1 MVKKIF
7 FLALLLTGVTA
18 IGFREGESASRPN
31 LMIQFKTSATVQNGV
46 VYLRDIATVK
56 GFPRSWVDRIN
67 QARIGDAPEVGE
79 VLILSREEIIAQ
91 VERANLLSYIASKGI
106 PDQIEVFREGQVVE
120 AEDIAQILED
130 HLRTKVLDPRKSLAV
145 RDLQGYEPITLPPG
159 PYTCELTVPDSVSRG
174 GAFAATLSFFQEG
187 RLSGKT
193 RVRARAEIHGFV
205 VAVRNG
211 LRRHQELGEKDV
223 LLVKKDI
230 NLIPPD
236 AITEVKEALGKR
248 MTLSLNGQEIL
259 RQSMVEAIP
268 LVKKGDR
275 VLIIIDNE
283 RFKITTLGEV
293 KEEGR
298 RGEWVKLMNI
308 SSKKEVSGR
317 VIDAHTV
324 LVEF

>member
-7 FLALLLTGVTA
+7 FLALLLMGVTA

-31 LMIQFKTSATVQNGV
+31 LMVQFKTSATVQNEV

-56 GFPRSWVDRIN
+56 GSPRSWVDRIN
-67 QARIGDAPEVGE
+67 RARIGDAPEVGG
-79 VLILSREEIIAQ
+79 VLILSREEIIAR

-120 AEDIAQILED
+120 AEEIAQILED
-130 HLRTKVLDPRKSLAV
+130 HLRTKISDPRKTLAV

-174 GAFAATLSFFQEG
+174 GTFAATLSFFQEG
-187 RLSGKT
+187 RLIGKT

-205 VAVRNG
+205 ITVRNG

-230 NLIPPD
+230 SLIPPD

-293 KEEGR
+293 KEDGR